1 MTRLLSECDL
11 YNEVDPS
18 AVTWLGQLIAD
29 GHLPDGRIES
39 DSIEDVLPT
48 ELARYRHAHFFAGI
62 GGWPLALKLAGWPS
76 GIHTWTGSCPCQP
89 FSAAGKGAGFTDPR
103 HLWPAWYWHIC
114 QCLPDVIFGEQVAS
128 PDGYAWLDVVQDGLE
143 DAGYAV
149 GATVTPAAGYGAPHA
164 RHRIYFAAVK
174 LGDDQRPRLEGHA
187 GHGDGATGRAFEDRP
202 ASEAGASCELAN
214 HDGGGWQSRK
224 QTAAPARYGRSAVA
238 DGGFAGPMPGPVN
251 GFWKSADWLR
261 CRGDKWRP
269 VEPGTFPLVDR
280 IPGRVGLLR
289 GYGNAIVI
297 PQAVAFVEAVM
308 EVLGITG
315 GRKAA

>member
-1 MTRLLSECDL
+1 MTASKMSCQLSLLDIDTPIFSP
-11 YNEVDPS
+11 VS
-18 AVTWLGQLIAD
+18 G
-29 GHLPDGRIES
+29 
-39 DSIEDVLPT
+39 
-48 ELARYRHAHFFAGI
+48 

-89 FSAAGKGAGFTDPR
+89 FSAAGKGAGFADPR
-103 HLWPAWYWHIC
+103 HLWPAWCWHIR

-128 PDGYAWLDVVQDGLE
+128 PDGVAWLDVVQDGLE

-174 LGDDQRPRLEGHA
+174 LGDDQRSRLEGHA